1 MRDQQGF
8 AMVTVLMVVVVL
20 LILGTSIIQT
30 QTLEMSQ
37 SLRQEQNVQAHY
49 LARTGL
55 EVGLKFLEGESA
67 KGKEFSEL
75 KLDTPLCGSIPD
87 AGSYRVTFETAADLS
102 DHYRI
107 DILSTGISGRRTD
120 VEETIR
126 LSVKV
131 AQVQPLVDYASEIG
145 WFQKDGDNNVQKLR
159 VSVLPLTSDNPV
171 ILKATSNKIM
181 TDGDHFLEA
190 PAMKFG
196 EMTEL
201 EVKNK
206 ETLTLRSDFVSF
218 HAKVNVAGTL
228 VLRALN
234 SVTTIDGIQHG
245 IVYFGDRV
253 YANSENKSYPV
264 SRGYFLFADGTLLK
278 DQQIIGELRP
288 LSDDDPL
295 VGQASSF
302 EEGLVVLPH
311 VLGYSAGTWHER

>member
-20 LILGTSIIQT
+20 LILGTSIVQM

-37 SLRQEQNVQAHY
+37 SLKQEKNVQAHY

-55 EVGLKFLEGESA
+55 EVGVKFLEGESG

-87 AGSYRVTFETAADLS
+87 AGSYRVTFETATDPS
-102 DHYRI
+102 DNYRI
-107 DILSTGISGRRTD
+107 DILSTGIVDGRID

-126 LSVKV
+126 LTVKV
-131 AQVQPLVDYASEIG
+131 DKVQPFDYASEIE
-145 WFQKDGDNNVQKLR
+145 WFQKDEDANVQKLA

-181 TDGDHFLEA
+181 TDGNHFLEA
-190 PAMKFG
+190 SAMKFG

-201 EVKNK
+201 EIKNNNR
-206 ETLTLRSDFVSF
+206 LTLKSDFVSF

-228 VLRALN
+228 VLRVLN
-234 SVTTIDGIQHG
+234 SVTTIDGVQYG

-264 SRGYFLFADGTLLK
+264 LRGYYLFSDGTLLK

-302 EEGLVVLPH
+302 KEGLVVLPH